1 MIQIDIITFKKKR
14 QSQVWGDSLL
24 GKTMQT
30 RRPRSYVKA
39 GTVFSAT
46 LAHLWCDGRCRK
58 ENTHKLVDQLA
69 LHTPGRTTK
78 RRFYKHRERRVR
90 TLEAIL
96 WYPNTLAH
104 SPVWTFSH
112 VFMPAHLRYIPPY
125 THTDTHKTNKKSQ
138 TQPKWKKPWAPSM
151 LASMFEI
158 DTGFTGFQGRS

>member
-30 RRPRSYVKA
+30 RRPRSYGKA

-69 LHTPGRTTK
+69 LHTLGRTTK
-78 RRFYKHRERRVR
+78 RCFYKYRERRVW

-96 WYPNTLAH
+96 WYPHTLAH
-104 SPVWTFSH
+104 SPMWTFSH
-112 VFMPAHLRYIPPY
+112 VFMPAHLKY
-125 THTDTHKTNKKSQ
+125 TPLHTHRHTQNKQKVPNP
-138 TQPKWKKPWAPSM
+138 TKMEK
-151 LASMFEI
+151 ASGSEHA
-158 DTGFTGFQGRS
+158 S